1 MNFKIGISTILA
13 ATLMALSLVAC
24 SEDKLEVY
32 NTSYTAL
39 NIAKGSVFGNAEL
52 YPEEYSFN
60 AYFLGSNISNY
71 TLNIPV
77 RLQGTIDYDN
87 DRHYNVALVS
97 NESKGMT
104 EDLYTMTPTQTFRR
118 GLAQDTL
125 KITIHLDRM
134 STTDDYKA
142 RIALVPN
149 DDFKAGVPEYQYVDI
164 SFTKNLS
171 IAPNFW
177 NNNSKLRKIAYSP
190 RKCAVFLQISGL
202 TDPDWVD
209 DGSSVILDHWIS
221 LCQQWF
227 LTHEEYDEKGNRIYF
242 N

>member
-77 RLQGTIDYDN
+77 RLQGTIDYNN

-104 EDLYTMTPTQTFRR
+104 DDLYTMPQTQTFRR

>member
-1 MNFKIGISTILA
+1 MKHIY
-13 ATLMALSLVAC
+13 TLITLIMALSLVSC

-32 NTSYTAL
+32 DTSYTAL

-104 EDLYTMTPTQTFRR
+104 DDLYTMTSTQTFRR

-134 STTDDYKA
+134 STTDDYKT

>member
-1 MNFKIGISTILA
+1 MKHIY
-13 ATLMALSLVAC
+13 TLITLIMALSLAAC

-39 NIAKGSVFGNAEL
+39 NIAKGTVFGDKEQ

-97 NESKGMT
+97 NESKGIT
-104 EDLYTMTPTQTFRR
+104 EELYTMPQTQTFRR

>member
-1 MNFKIGISTILA
+1 MKHIY
-13 ATLMALSLVAC
+13 TLITLIMALSLVAC

-32 NTSYTAL
+32 DTSYTAL

-104 EDLYTMTPTQTFRR
+104 DDLYTMPQTQTFRR

>member
-13 ATLMALSLVAC
+13 TTLMALSLVAC

-97 NESKGMT
+97 NESKGIT
-104 EDLYTMTPTQTFRR
+104 DNLYTMPQTQTFRR

>member
-1 MNFKIGISTILA
+1 MKHIY
-13 ATLMALSLVAC
+13 TLITLIMALSLAAC

-97 NESKGMT
+97 NESKGIT
-104 EDLYTMTPTQTFRR
+104 EELYTMPQTQTFRR

>member
-1 MNFKIGISTILA
+1 MKHIY
-13 ATLMALSLVAC
+13 TLITLIMALSLVAC

-32 NTSYTAL
+32 DTSYTAL

-104 EDLYTMTPTQTFRR
+104 EELYTMPQTQTFRR

>member
-1 MNFKIGISTILA
+1 MKHIY
-13 ATLMALSLVAC
+13 TLITLIMALSLVAC

-32 NTSYTAL
+32 DTSYTAL

-71 TLNIPV
+71 TLNTPV

-97 NESKGMT
+97 NESKGIT
-104 EDLYTMTPTQTFRR
+104 EELYTMPQTQTFRR

>member
-1 MNFKIGISTILA
+1 MKHIY
-13 ATLMALSLVAC
+13 TLITLIMVLSLAAC

-39 NIAKGSVFGNAEL
+39 NIAKGTVFGDKEQ

-97 NESKGMT
+97 NESKGIT
-104 EDLYTMTPTQTFRR
+104 EELYTMTPTQTFRR

>member
-1 MNFKIGISTILA
+1 M
-13 ATLMALSLVAC
+13 
-24 SEDKLEVY
+24 
-32 NTSYTAL
+32 
-39 NIAKGSVFGNAEL
+39 
-52 YPEEYSFN
+52 
-60 AYFLGSNISNY
+60 
-71 TLNIPV
+71 

-97 NESKGMT
+97 NDSKGMT
-104 EDLYTMTPTQTFRR
+104 EELYTMPQTQTFRR
-118 GLAQDTL
+118 GLTQDTL

-209 DGSSVILDHWIS
+209 DGSSVILDYWIS

>member
-1 MNFKIGISTILA
+1 MKHIY
-13 ATLMALSLVAC
+13 TLITLIMVLSLAAC

-32 NTSYTAL
+32 DTSYTAL

-104 EDLYTMTPTQTFRR
+104 DNLYTMPQTQTFRR

>member
-1 MNFKIGISTILA
+1 MKHIY
-13 ATLMALSLVAC
+13 TLITLIMALSLVAC

-32 NTSYTAL
+32 DTSYTAL

-97 NESKGMT
+97 NESKGIT
-104 EDLYTMTPTQTFRR
+104 EELYTMTPTQTFRR

-227 LTHEEYDEKGNRIYF
+227 LTHEEYDENGNRIYF

>member
-1 MNFKIGISTILA
+1 
-13 ATLMALSLVAC
+13 MALSLVAC

-104 EDLYTMTPTQTFRR
+104 DDLYTMPQTQTFRR

>member
-1 MNFKIGISTILA
+1 MKHIY
-13 ATLMALSLVAC
+13 TLITLIMALSLVAC

-97 NESKGMT
+97 NESKGIT
-104 EDLYTMTPTQTFRR
+104 EELYTMPQTQTFRR

>member
-1 MNFKIGISTILA
+1 MKHIY
-13 ATLMALSLVAC
+13 TLITLIMVLSLVAC
-24 SEDKLEVY
+24 SEVKLEVY
-32 NTSYTAL
+32 DTSYTAL

-104 EDLYTMTPTQTFRR
+104 DNLYTMPQTQTFRR

-171 IAPNFW
+171 IAPTFW

-209 DGSSVILDHWIS
+209 DGSSVILDHWLS

-227 LTHEEYDEKGNRIYF
+227 LTHEEYDENGNRIYF

>member
-104 EDLYTMTPTQTFRR
+104 EELYTMPQTQTFRH

>member
-1 MNFKIGISTILA
+1 MKHIY
-13 ATLMALSLVAC
+13 TLITLIMVLSLAAC

-32 NTSYTAL
+32 DTSYTAL

-104 EDLYTMTPTQTFRR
+104 EELYTMPQTQTFRR

-164 SFTKNLS
+164 SFTRNLS

>member
-1 MNFKIGISTILA
+1 
-13 ATLMALSLVAC
+13 MALSLVAC

-32 NTSYTAL
+32 DTSYTAL

-97 NESKGMT
+97 NESKGIT
-104 EDLYTMTPTQTFRR
+104 EELYTMTPTQTFRR

>member
-1 MNFKIGISTILA
+1 MKHIY
-13 ATLMALSLVAC
+13 TLITLIMALSLVAC

-32 NTSYTAL
+32 DTSYTAL

-97 NESKGMT
+97 NESKGIT
-104 EDLYTMTPTQTFRR
+104 EELYTMPQTQTFRR

>member
-97 NESKGMT
+97 NESKGIT
-104 EDLYTMTPTQTFRR
+104 EELYTMTPTQTFRR

-134 STTDDYKA
+134 STTNDYKA

>member
-60 AYFLGSNISNY
+60 VYFLGSNISNY

-104 EDLYTMTPTQTFRR
+104 DDLYTMTSTQTFRR

>member
-1 MNFKIGISTILA
+1 MKHIY
-13 ATLMALSLVAC
+13 TLITLIMALSLVAC

-32 NTSYTAL
+32 DTSYTAL

-97 NESKGMT
+97 NESKGIT
-104 EDLYTMTPTQTFRR
+104 EELYTMTPTQTFRR
-118 GLAQDTL
+118 GLAQYTL

>member
-1 MNFKIGISTILA
+1 MKHIY
-13 ATLMALSLVAC
+13 TLITLIMALSLVAC

-39 NIAKGSVFGNAEL
+39 NIAKGTVFGDKEQ

-104 EDLYTMTPTQTFRR
+104 DDLYTMTSTQTFRR

>member
-104 EDLYTMTPTQTFRR
+104 DELYTMTPTQTFRR

-149 DDFKAGVPEYQYVDI
+149 DDFKAGVPEYQFVDI

-227 LTHEEYDEKGNRIYF
+227 LTHEEYDENGNRIYF

>member
-1 MNFKIGISTILA
+1 MKHIY
-13 ATLMALSLVAC
+13 TLITLIMVLSLAAC

-97 NESKGMT
+97 NESKGIT
-104 EDLYTMTPTQTFRR
+104 EELYTMPQTQTFRR

>member
-32 NTSYTAL
+32 DTSYTAL

-104 EDLYTMTPTQTFRR
+104 EELYTMPQTQTFRR

-149 DDFKAGVPEYQYVDI
+149 DDFKAGVAEYQYVDI

>member
-1 MNFKIGISTILA
+1 MLI
-13 ATLMALSLVAC
+13 MALSLVAC

-32 NTSYTAL
+32 DTSYTAL

-104 EDLYTMTPTQTFRR
+104 EELYTMPQTQTFRR

>member
-1 MNFKIGISTILA
+1 MKHIY
-13 ATLMALSLVAC
+13 TLITLIMVLSLAAC

-104 EDLYTMTPTQTFRR
+104 DNLYTMPQTQTFRR

>member
-1 MNFKIGISTILA
+1 MKHIY
-13 ATLMALSLVAC
+13 TLITLIMALSLVAC

-32 NTSYTAL
+32 DTSYTAL
-39 NIAKGSVFGNAEL
+39 NIAKGTVFGDKEQ

-97 NESKGMT
+97 NDSKGMT
-104 EDLYTMTPTQTFRR
+104 EELYTMTPTQTFRR

>member
-32 NTSYTAL
+32 DTSYTAL

-104 EDLYTMTPTQTFRR
+104 DDLYTMPQTQTFRR

>member
-13 ATLMALSLVAC
+13 ATLIALSMVAC

-32 NTSYTAL
+32 DTSYTAL

-97 NESKGMT
+97 NESKGIT
-104 EDLYTMTPTQTFRR
+104 EELYTMTPTQTFRR

>member
-1 MNFKIGISTILA
+1 MKHIY
-13 ATLMALSLVAC
+13 TLITLIMALSLVAC

-39 NIAKGSVFGNAEL
+39 NIAKGTVFGDKEQ

-104 EDLYTMTPTQTFRR
+104 DELYTMTPTQTFRR

>member
-13 ATLMALSLVAC
+13 ATLMALSMVAC

-97 NESKGMT
+97 NESKGIT
-104 EDLYTMTPTQTFRR
+104 EELYTMPQTQTFRR

>member
-32 NTSYTAL
+32 DTSYTAL

-104 EDLYTMTPTQTFRR
+104 EELYTMTPTQTFRR

>member
-1 MNFKIGISTILA
+1 MKHIY
-13 ATLMALSLVAC
+13 TLITLIMALSLVAC
-24 SEDKLEVY
+24 SENKLEVY

-104 EDLYTMTPTQTFRR
+104 DNLYTMPQTQTFRR

>member
-1 MNFKIGISTILA
+1 MKHIY
-13 ATLMALSLVAC
+13 TLITLIMVLSLVAC

-32 NTSYTAL
+32 DTSYTAL

-97 NESKGMT
+97 NESKGIT
-104 EDLYTMTPTQTFRR
+104 EELYTMTPTQTFRR

>member
-104 EDLYTMTPTQTFRR
+104 DDLYTMPQTQTFRR

>member
-1 MNFKIGISTILA
+1 
-13 ATLMALSLVAC
+13 MALSLVAC

-104 EDLYTMTPTQTFRR
+104 DNLYTMPQTQTFRR

>member
-1 MNFKIGISTILA
+1 MKHIY
-13 ATLMALSLVAC
+13 TLITLIMALSLVAC

-97 NESKGMT
+97 NEKKGMT
-104 EDLYTMTPTQTFRR
+104 EELYTMTQTQTFRR